1 MVLSEGAET
10 KERGSTG
17 QLTAAESKCL
27 QHITAYNHIKAML
40 GIGKEVQQPE
50 QLKEQGQADEVLK
63 VNHEQLQLTI
73 KEIEREMESL
83 CNTFTFESYTPE
95 ARDKLAKIQV
105 H

>member
-1 MVLSEGAET
+1 
-10 KERGSTG
+10 
-17 QLTAAESKCL
+17 
-27 QHITAYNHIKAML
+27 ML

-83 CNTFTFESYTPE
+83 CNTLTSAE